1 MKHNTL
7 LLLTA
12 VLYLCNAA
20 ITLTAPSVQLSL
32 YGVTAGPGGRYMAQW
47 AGLGSLAVGLLALAL
62 RTVTERR
69 AQRAATLALTV
80 YFVVGAALSVLG
92 TISGIMRA
100 SAWSLVAVQV
110 LFAVAYGYPLT
121 RRLDMPD

>member
-1 MKHNTL
+1 MKLNTL

-12 VLYLCNAA
+12 VLYLCNAV

-32 YGVTAGPGGRYMAQW
+32 YGDTAGPGGRYMAQW

-62 RTVTERR
+62 RTVTERS
-69 AQRAATLALTV
+69 AQRAATLAFMV
-80 YFVVGAALSVLG
+80 YFLVGAALSVVG
-92 TISGIMRA
+92 TMSGLMRT

-110 LFAVAYGYPLT
+110 FFAVAYGYLLT
-121 RRLDMPD
+121 RRLDMLD